1 VATVSRSTKDN
12 GSTSWASGDTLNA
25 ADLNGDIDPLVT
37 QINGAL
43 DDTNLANNAVIEAKI
58 ASNAV
63 VNVKVNQPATRADG
77 IASAKISNTDADWSE
92 GTGARTGGGSW
103 TTGLESDA
111 ITSHSNTADAYAATT
126 DPGVTGSFTYP
137 DTLSQELERIRYILK
152 RMGLGAG
159 AELENATN
167 SAAWY
172 DGNTIGPNLISNPSF
187 LDYVAGGATAPQGWT
202 AVGTSPTFNGQST
215 ALSVTEGAG
224 KALLFTAGH
233 ENNNMTQTLTSL
245 RASTKYLIEARV
257 KPTTGT
263 VKLITTGAASGEFDD
278 LDLVSSGAGWQTLSG
293 VVATDGTPAAIVVT
307 IDPQGATDVVQIS
320 HVSCKEV
327 SVADRLSRNDGSG
340 IVVRKTSSSGS
351 PGTIAGALA
360 ATVVAPCPN
369 SKIRVTINVAG
380 VAASGDNNSTL
391 IMTLSET
398 INGGSPSAVAVSK
411 VGWFDYV
418 TSNTA
423 SLHIDYVNSAPTV
436 GGVHA
441 YTIAIAVANNSTCI
455 AGDYHWMQVEVITP

>member
-1 VATVSRSTKDN
+1 MATVSRSTKDN

-25 ADLNGDIDPLVT
+25 SDLNGDIDPLVT
-37 QINGAL
+37 QVNGAL

-63 VNVKVNQPATRADG
+63 VNAKVNQPATRADG

-92 GTGARTGGGSW
+92 GTGTRTGGGSW

-111 ITSHSNTADAYAATT
+111 ITSHSNTAGAYAATT

-159 AELENATN
+159 AELEDATN

-202 AVGTSPTFNGQST
+202 AVGTTPTFNGQST

-224 KALLFTAGH
+224 KALLFTAG
-233 ENNNMTQTLTSL
+233 NVDNNMTQTLTSL

-307 IDPQGATDVVQIS
+307 IDPQGATDVVQIA

-340 IVVRKTSSSGS
+340 IVVRKTSDSTTPSTVAS
-351 PGTIAGALA
+351 ALA
-360 ATVVAPCPN
+360 ATVVVPCPN
-369 SKIRVTINVAG
+369 CKIRVTVNVG
-380 VAASGDNNSTL
+380 CDLLSDSNGNLT
-391 IMTLSET
+391 MTLSEN
-398 INGGSPSAVAVSK
+398 INAGGASAVALSK
-411 VGWFDYV
+411 SGWRNDDGYGPV
-418 TSNTA
+418 
-423 SLHIDYVNSAPTV
+423 HIDYVNSAPTV

-441 YTIAIAVANNSTCI
+441 YTISLTIVNGTATES
-455 AGDYHWMQVEVITP
+455 GDYHWMQVEVITP